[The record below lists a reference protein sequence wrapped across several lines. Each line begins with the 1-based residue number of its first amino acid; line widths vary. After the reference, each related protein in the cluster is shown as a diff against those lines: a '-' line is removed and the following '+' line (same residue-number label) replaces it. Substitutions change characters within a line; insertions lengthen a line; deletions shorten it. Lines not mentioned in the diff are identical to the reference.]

1 MTAQPSVHCHEG
13 PPGAATPSA
22 VISRNHVVTLGRPGA
37 RPVVMAHGFGCDQD
51 VWRRI
56 LPWFTD
62 DHRVVLLDHV
72 GSGRSDA
79 SHYDS
84 TRYSTV
90 DGYAADVLEVCDALD
105 LDDVLLIGHS
115 IGAMIAA
122 TAAAAQPWRFT
133 GLVLISPSPYYLD
146 DPDDGYAGGFSAQ
159 DVEELMD
166 SLDNNYF
173 SWATRVAPMAMGS
186 GHAHLGDELTASFCR
201 TDPRI
206 AREFARVTF
215 LSDTRHVL
223 GAVSTEALVL
233 QCTDDALAP
242 VAVGRYVADRLP
254 AGTLVQLAAT
264 GHCPHISAPEETARA
279 IREHL
284 ARPS

>member
-1 MTAQPSVHCHEG
+1 MLTTAP
-13 PPGAATPSA
+13 AAITDD
-22 VISRNHVVTLGRPGA
+22 VLRRHHVVTLGPPDA

-56 LPWFTD
+56 LPRFTD
-62 DHRVVLLDHV
+62 DHRVVLFDHM
-72 GSGRSDA
+72 GSGRSDT

-84 TRYSTV
+84 AEYSTV
-90 DGYAADVLEVCDALD
+90 DGYARDLLAICDALD
-105 LDDVLLIGHS
+105 LSDAVLVGHS

-122 TAAAAQPWRFT
+122 TAAAAEPSRF
-133 GLVLISPSPYYLD
+133 GHLVLVSPSPYYLD
-146 DPDDGYAGGFSAQ
+146 DPDDGYAGGFSEQ

-173 SWATRVAPMAMGS
+173 SWASRVAPMVMGS
-186 GHAHLGDELTASFCR
+186 GHARLGDELAASFCR

-233 QCTDDALAP
+233 QCTDDAMVP

-279 IREHL
+279 VREHL
-284 ARPS
+284 ALLR